1 MSTEDIPPSAHWLAL
16 CAELDRRAM
25 KSNKEVE
32 LIPSARAAL
41 AQPEPEVVGPDVEE
55 LAQLIY
61 EQAMIPAAR
70 YCKTEVPAWAER
82 GNSFAQDDARDCA
95 RAVLARWGG
104 HTSQEVLE

>member
-1 MSTEDIPPSAHWLAL
+1 MDPEVHGW
-16 CAELDRRAM
+16 RRCFTA
-25 KSNKEVE
+25 KEFSE
-32 LIPSARAAL
+32 TIRAAL
-41 AQPEPEVVGPDVEE
+41 ARWGRPAIQPVPEVVGPDVEE